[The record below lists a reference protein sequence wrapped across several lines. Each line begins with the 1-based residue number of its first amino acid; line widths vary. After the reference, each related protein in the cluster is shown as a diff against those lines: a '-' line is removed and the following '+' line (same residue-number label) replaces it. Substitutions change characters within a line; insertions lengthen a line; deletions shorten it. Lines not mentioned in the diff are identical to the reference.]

1 MPDYDIDLTLDSL
14 MIPAISGT
22 FPFGT
27 KVTPTAENKGGLSS
41 SEVNSNVMLP
51 FTRMRPRVCSA
62 DSVTSRVEYDAKIV
76 FSAPSGTTPASGYTL
91 TLGTGDYVGCT
102 VTFTNLLAHACTVR
116 QSDGTT
122 ALFQV
127 PAGKTMSAMWN
138 GTAWLWTTTGSVT
151 AGDPTPVS
159 SAAVHAAIGD
169 DGLLSSMITIASN
182 VSIPYPAN
190 YKEFTMP
197 KDGIATIMMKRD
209 SDGFT
214 CWILRNGYEVFT
226 FSNWSSGSN
235 GSIWSNQLKVKK
247 NDVIRIKQNSD
258 SSSTIW
264 KINDFT
270 LSS

>member
-27 KVTPTAENKGGLSS
+27 KVIPTAENKGGLSTA
-41 SEVNSNVMLP
+41 EVNSNVMLP

-122 ALFQV
+122 TLFSV
-127 PAGKTMSAMWN
+127 PAGKTMSAMWT
-138 GTAWLWTTTGSVT
+138 GRWTWTTSGTVS
-151 AGDPTPVS
+151 ANDPTPVS
-159 SAAVHAAIGD
+159 SAAVQSAIGEVIQVVD
-169 DGLLSSMITIASN
+169 LSDQITNKAPVISYVYCSRSGNTGN
-182 VSIPYPAN
+182 VSIKVTGTFSP
-190 YKEFTMP
+190 
-197 KDGIATIMMKRD
+197 
-209 SDGFT
+209 SDGYLL
-214 CWILRNGYEVFT
+214 CHLPVAPHRDVSNILSAGNADKFYQIDTAGDIRMWWCDGSSITVDISMSFT
-226 FSNWSSGSN
+226 FLIG
-235 GSIWSNQLKVKK
+235 
-247 NDVIRIKQNSD
+247 
-258 SSSTIW
+258 
-264 KINDFT
+264 
-270 LSS
+270 